1 MSSDSKMTQD
11 SPLWV
16 RILLKIP
23 APSFEHFSDRF
34 EGYFWIL
41 IMPVFIFSIGC
52 VNLLLITCFPSPL
65 NAILFFSLNSL
76 IVLLFMRI
84 LIERTLHAKKA
95 ILNQGQ
101 FRWDIDRSLS
111 EYLNGSGVAPAPDG
125 LKVCQNAQ
133 AMEKEN
139 EEKS

>member
-1 MSSDSKMTQD
+1 MTQD

-23 APSFEHFSDRF
+23 APSFEHFSDQF

-65 NAILFFSLNSL
+65 NAIFFFSLNSL
-76 IVLLFMRI
+76 IVLLFVRI

-101 FRWDIDRSLS
+101 FQWDIDRSLS
-111 EYLNGSGVAPAPDG
+111 EYLNGSGVAPAPDE
-125 LKVCQNAQ
+125 LKARQNAQ
-133 AMEKEN
+133 AVEKED
-139 EEKS
+139 EEKN